1 MYGVK
6 KVSQWKYE
14 GDRLSIEDGEF
25 DYDISVLAVDENL
38 GEL

>member
-6 KVSQWKYE
+6 KKRQWKYE

>member
-6 KVSQWKYE
+6 KTSQWKYE

-38 GEL
+38 GES